1 MVERPVFRLPL
12 FTSKGKYNQAVL
24 CFMVVLFSFMV
35 LVDFLIVR
43 HQRAFL
49 LENAREQASRDLQ
62 LMGAFVV
69 DPLLAYDFLWVDQFM
84 TRWGKDHAEVIE
96 LTAVLPNGA
105 TVVNFRRPLPASATS
120 FPVSYRVDF
129 MGEPVVTLKSVVS
142 CQAVEE
148 MLRKLHRQLFVA
160 SFGFMIFVGIAVWF
174 TLKRLALIPL
184 ELEIE
189 QRRQVEQELAHA
201 RDQLEERVQERTV
214 ELESANIQ
222 LKKEIVERRAAELSL
237 ASLHRQNEMILES
250 VGEGIYGIDVSGH
263 ITFINRAALAML
275 GYAES
280 GDDLIGAHLH
290 DFAHHV
296 RWDGVP
302 YPVVECPICRSFAHP
317 SPQRGSENY
326 FGRRDTTIFPVE
338 YVSAPLK
345 EDGAVIGTVVV
356 FEDITERKRAER
368 ELLALTDTLERRV
381 KERTARLD
389 AANADLRETLGQLE
403 EMQNQLVETEKMAAL
418 GGLVAGVAH
427 EINTPVGI
435 GVTAASHLNKA
446 TQEFLA
452 LYDAQAMK
460 RSDLEKYLQTCQD
473 SSRLLLS
480 NLNRAAELIRSF
492 KQVAIDQSGEAR
504 RRFQMKGYVEEV
516 LLSLRPILKKT
527 RLRVTVDCDD
537 ALVLTSYPGAFSQI
551 ITNFITNSVIHAYE
565 AQQEGHLAFRITA
578 AGGRLTFRY
587 SDDGRGIPQENLAH
601 IFEPFYTSNREKGG
615 SGLGLHIVY
624 NIVTQKLGG
633 TIVCESA
640 PGKGTTFVVEMPIAN
655 GG

>member
-1 MVERPVFRLPL
+1 MAGHPVTRYFAR
-12 FTSKGKYNQAVL
+12 TGKGKYSQAVL
-24 CFMVVLFSFMV
+24 CFMVVLFIFMV
-35 LVDFLIVR
+35 LVDFVIVR

-62 LMGAFVV
+62 LMGAFVI
-69 DPLLAYDFLWVDQFM
+69 DPLLEYDFLWVDQFM
-84 TRWGKDHAEVIE
+84 TRWGRDHAEVIE

-105 TVVNFRRPLPASATS
+105 TVVKFQRPPAAGSS
-120 FPVSYRVDF
+120 FLVSHRVDF

-142 CQAVEE
+142 CPGVEE
-148 MLRKLHRQLFVA
+148 QLRKLHLQLFVA
-160 SFGFMIFVGIAVWF
+160 SFCFMIFVGIAVWF
-174 TLKRLALIPL
+174 TLKRLALVPL
-184 ELEIE
+184 EQEIE
-189 QRRQVEQELAHA
+189 QRKLVEQELAHA
-201 RDQLEERVQERTV
+201 RDRLEERVQERTV
-214 ELESANIQ
+214 ELESANVR
-222 LKKEIVERRAAELSL
+222 LKQEVVERRAAEMSL
-237 ASLHRQNEMILES
+237 ESLHRQNEMILES

-275 GYAES
+275 GYAAS
-280 GDDLIGAHLH
+280 DDDLIGRHLH
-290 DFAHHV
+290 EIRHHV
-296 RWDGVP
+296 REDGAA

-326 FGRRDTTIFPVE
+326 FGRRDGSTFPVA

-345 EDGAVIGTVVV
+345 EEEAVIGTVVV

-368 ELLALTDTLERRV
+368 ELLDLTDTLERRV
-381 KERTARLD
+381 RERTARLD

-403 EMQNQLVETEKMAAL
+403 EMQTQLVETEKMAAL

-435 GVTAASHLNKA
+435 GVTAASHLDKA

-452 LYDAQAMK
+452 LYGTQAMK
-460 RSDLEKYLQTCQD
+460 RSDLEKYLQICQD
-473 SSRLLLS
+473 STRLLLS

-504 RRFQMKGYVEEV
+504 RRFRVKEYVEEV

-527 RLRVTVDCDD
+527 RLQVVIDCDD
-537 ALVLTSYPGAFSQI
+537 ALELTSYPGAFSQI
-551 ITNFITNSVIHAYE
+551 ITNFITNSVTHAYAE
-565 AQQEGHLAFRITA
+565 QAEGRLAFRISV
-578 AGGRLTFRY
+578 AGDRLTFQY

-633 TIVCESA
+633 TIACTSV
-640 PGKGTTFVVEMPIAN
+640 PGKGTAFVLEMPIVN

>member
-1 MVERPVFRLPL
+1 MNLVRMR
-12 FTSKGKYNQAVL
+12 KGKHNQAVL
-24 CFMVVLFSFMV
+24 CFMVLLFAFMV

-49 LENAREQASRDLQ
+49 LENARKQASRDLQ

-69 DPLLAYDFLWVDQFM
+69 DPLLAYDYLWVDQFM
-84 TRWGKDHAEVIE
+84 TRWGQDHTEVID
-96 LTAVLPNGA
+96 LVAILPNGA
-105 TVVNFRRPLPASATS
+105 TVVSFQRPSPPGSS
-120 FPVSYRVDF
+120 FQVSHQVDY

-142 CQAVEE
+142 CQAVEA
-148 MLRKLHRQLFVA
+148 MLQKLHLQLFVA
-160 SFGFMIFVGIAVWF
+160 SFCFMVFVGVAVWF
-174 TLKRLALIPL
+174 TLKRLALVPL

-189 QRRQVEQELAHA
+189 QRKMVELELARA
-201 RDQLEERVQERTV
+201 KERLEERVGERTI
-214 ELESANIQ
+214 ELESANAR
-222 LKKEIVERRAAELSL
+222 LKEEVVERRAAEMSL
-237 ASLHRQNEMILES
+237 ESLHRQNEMILES
-250 VGEGIYGIDVSGH
+250 VGEGIYGVDISGH
-263 ITFINRAALAML
+263 VTFINRAARTML
-275 GYAES
+275 GYLES
-280 GDDLIGAHLH
+280 DDDLIGRHLH

-296 RWDGVP
+296 RWDGTP

-326 FGRRDTTIFPVE
+326 FGRRDGTIFPVE

-345 EDGAVIGTVVV
+345 MDGAVIGSVVV

-368 ELLALTDTLERRV
+368 ELLELTDNLERRV

-403 EMQNQLVETEKMAAL
+403 EMQTQLVETEKMAAL
-418 GGLVAGVAH
+418 GALVAGVAH

-435 GVTAASHLNKA
+435 GVTAASHLDKT
-446 TQEFLA
+446 TQEFVR
-452 LYDAQAMK
+452 LYEQQAMK
-460 RSDLEKYLQTCQD
+460 RSDLEKYLQVCQD
-473 SSRLLLS
+473 ATRLLLS

-504 RRFQMKGYVEEV
+504 RRFRMKGYVEEV

-527 RLRVTVDCDD
+527 RLQVVIDCDE
-537 ALVLTSYPGAFSQI
+537 ALELTSYPGAFSQI
-551 ITNFITNSVIHAYE
+551 ITNFITNSVMHGYDEQA
-565 AQQEGHLAFRITA
+565 EGRLVFRINA
-578 AGGRLTFRY
+578 QGGRLTFRY

-601 IFEPFYTSNREKGG
+601 IFEPFYTSNREQGG

-633 TIVCESA
+633 TIVCTSA
-640 PGKGTTFVVEMPIAN
+640 PGEGTAFVLEMPIAN

>member
-1 MVERPVFRLPL
+1 MGPVRIG
-12 FTSKGKYNQAVL
+12 KGKYNQAVL
-24 CFMVVLFSFMV
+24 CFMVVLFVFMV
-35 LVDFLIVR
+35 LVDSLIVS

-84 TRWGKDHAEVIE
+84 TRWGRDHAEVIE
-96 LTAVLPNGA
+96 LTAVLPNGT
-105 TVVNFRRPLPASATS
+105 TVVEFQRPPLAGSS
-120 FPVSYRVDF
+120 FLVSHRADF

-142 CQAVEE
+142 CQEVEE
-148 MLRKLHRQLFVA
+148 MLRKLHLQLFVA
-160 SFGFMIFVGIAVWF
+160 SFCFMIFVGIAVWF
-174 TLKRLALIPL
+174 TLKRLALAPL
-184 ELEIE
+184 EMEIE
-189 QRRQVEQELAHA
+189 QRKLVEQELAHA
-201 RDQLEERVQERTV
+201 RDRLEERVQERTV
-214 ELESANIQ
+214 EIELANVQ
-222 LKKEIVERRAAELSL
+222 LKKEVVERRAAEMSL

-280 GDDLIGAHLH
+280 DDDLIGRHLH
-290 DFAHHV
+290 DIRHHV
-296 RWDGVP
+296 RGDGTP

-326 FGRRDTTIFPVE
+326 FGRRDGSTFPVA

-345 EDGAVIGTVVV
+345 EEEAVIGTVVV

-368 ELLALTDTLERRV
+368 ELLDLTDTLERRV
-381 KERTARLD
+381 RERTARLD

-403 EMQNQLVETEKMAAL
+403 EMQTQLVETEKMAAL

-435 GVTAASHLNKA
+435 GVTAASHLDKA

-452 LYDAQAMK
+452 LYGTRAMK
-460 RSDLEKYLQTCQD
+460 RSDLEKYLQICQD
-473 SSRLLLS
+473 STRLLLS

-504 RRFQMKGYVEEV
+504 RRFRVKEYVEEV

-527 RLRVTVDCDD
+527 RLQVVIDCDD
-537 ALVLTSYPGAFSQI
+537 ALELTSYPGAFSQI
-551 ITNFITNSVIHAYE
+551 ITNFITNSVTHAYAE
-565 AQQEGHLAFRITA
+565 QAEGQLAFRISA
-578 AGGRLTFRY
+578 AGGRVTFRY

-633 TIVCESA
+633 TIACTSVS
-640 PGKGTTFVVEMPIAN
+640 GKGTTFVLEMPIVN

>member
-1 MVERPVFRLPL
+1 MRRG
-12 FTSKGKYNQAVL
+12 KGKYSQAVL
-24 CFMVVLFSFMV
+24 SFMVVLFAFMA
-35 LVDFLIVR
+35 LVDFLIIR

-49 LENAREQASRDLQ
+49 LADAREHARRDLQ
-62 LMGAFVV
+62 LMGTFVV

-84 TRWGKDHAEVIE
+84 TRWGKEHGEVIE
-96 LTAVLPNGA
+96 LVAVLPNGA
-105 TVVNFRRPLPASATS
+105 AMVNFRRPAGQDAV
-120 FPVSYRVDF
+120 FQVSHRVDF
-129 MGEPVVTLKSVVS
+129 MGEPVVTLKSVIS
-142 CQAVEE
+142 DRQVEE
-148 MLRKLHRQLFVA
+148 MVRKLRFQLIVA
-160 SFGFMIFVGIAVWF
+160 SFVCMLFVGVAVWF
-174 TLKRLALIPL
+174 TLKRLALAPL
-184 ELEIE
+184 EREIE
-189 QRRQVEQELAHA
+189 RRQKVEQELQRA
-201 RDQLEERVQERTV
+201 RDRLEERVRDRTV
-214 ELESANIQ
+214 ELESANAQ
-222 LKKEIVERRAAELSL
+222 LKKEIVERRAAEMSL
-237 ASLHRQNEMILES
+237 TSLHRQNEMILES
-250 VGEGIYGIDVSGH
+250 VGEGLYGIDIAGH
-263 ITFINRAALAML
+263 VTFINRAALAML
-275 GYAES
+275 GYGEEEEEE
-280 GDDLIGAHLH
+280 LIGVHLH
-290 DFAHHV
+290 DFNHHL
-296 RWDGVP
+296 RGDGIP
-302 YPVVECPICRSFAHP
+302 YTVADCPICRSFADP
-317 SPQRGSENY
+317 SEQRVSENY
-326 FGRRDTTIFPVE
+326 FGRRDGSVFPVE
-338 YVSAPLK
+338 YVSAPLRAD
-345 EDGAVIGTVVV
+345 DGAVIGTVVV

-368 ELLALTDTLERRV
+368 ELLALTDTLEQRV

-403 EMQNQLVETEKMAAL
+403 TMQGQLVETEKMAAL

-435 GVTAASHLNKA
+435 GVTAASHLDKA

-452 LYDAQAMK
+452 LYEQQTVR
-460 RSDLEKYLQTCQD
+460 RSDLERYVQTCRD